1 MYRLLCTGEF
11 KDMTVADWLDN
22 SKWFDIKL
30 LVDVNGSD
38 NTVEM
43 KSDGY
48 AKHIERVLKRLNL
61 LCSKLLHLGRNVG
74 SKILDLLEEE
84 SEAIRRM
91 GQWNPSVFDNSY
103 SSKLPMAPIR
113 KLAGFYANNKMY
125 FNTRTNVDVPDDL
138 LRMTP
143 ISEWLYNITPQVLE
157 EAGSTHPT
165 CLNVLKF
172 FAFINKVFIQD
183 AAATMILYPERAT
196 HPIFREIPLFAST
209 EYNVSFQYLW
219 KTSLQVFIANTF
231 LYF

>member
-1 MYRLLCTGEF
+1 
-11 KDMTVADWLDN
+11 
-22 SKWFDIKL
+22 
-30 LVDVNGSD
+30 
-38 NTVEM
+38 
-43 KSDGY
+43 
-48 AKHIERVLKRLNL
+48 
-61 LCSKLLHLGRNVG
+61 
-74 SKILDLLEEE
+74 
-84 SEAIRRM
+84 
-91 GQWNPSVFDNSY
+91 
-103 SSKLPMAPIR
+103 MAPIR